1 MMVNTMRFGAIE
13 VDERQIFEFS
23 KGLPGFHAERRF
35 AFLPHDAGENEK
47 PNFAYL
53 QSLSTPELTF
63 LLADPFAFFP
73 DYEFTVDDAT
83 EESLGSSAAN
93 LPMVWSIAMIPDKV
107 ENMTINLVAPVLFNL
122 ENHKATQLILDN
134 NKYSTRHR
142 IFSDDIRERMTDAP
156 KEQKS
161 GEVSQDAGTEPQNK

>member
-1 MMVNTMRFGAIE
+1 MRFGDIE
-13 VDERQIFEFS
+13 VDERQIFEFV
-23 KGLPGFHAERRF
+23 KGLPGFHEERRF
-35 AFLPHDAGENEK
+35 AFLPHDAGGDEK

-73 DYEFTVDDAT
+73 DYEFVVDDAT
-83 EESLGSSAAN
+83 EEKLGATAAN

-107 ENMTINLVAPVLFNL
+107 ENMTINLVAPVLFNV

-134 NKYSTRHR
+134 NKYGTRHR
-142 IFSDDIRERMTDAP
+142 IFSDDIRERMA
-156 KEQKS
+156 QKPRGQES
-161 GEVSQDAGTEPQNK
+161 GEVAQDAGAQPQNK